1 MHTVY
6 DAAVIGGGVFGCVI
20 ARHFR
25 QRFPRVVLLE
35 QRTDLL
41 QRASYANQARV
52 HHGYHYPRHLPTAA
66 RSAANYRRFLTD
78 FADCIDRSF
87 AKYYAIGRQ
96 FSKVQASYF
105 ESFCRRIGAP
115 CRPAE
120 AAVASLFEPDYV
132 EAVFEV
138 EECAFNA
145 IRLKELLVHELAT
158 AGVEVRRGITVRR
171 VRRGG
176 AGRLRLTCEGHD
188 GPAELEAGHAFNCT
202 YAQLNHL
209 LLDSDLPLLPL
220 KSELAE
226 LALVEVPDALRRVGV
241 TLMCGPF
248 FSCMPFPAVGL
259 HSLSHVRYTP
269 HTAWREEPGQPR
281 AAGPP
286 AGRGTNFPWMVR
298 DAARYL
304 PLLAG
309 CRYRQSLWEVKVVLC
324 ANEGNDGRPILF
336 QRDHGLP
343 GLHCILGGKLDN
355 LFDML
360 DELDLFLAAPRA
372 VA

>member
-1 MHTVY
+1 MSVDY

-20 ARHFR
+20 ARQLR
-25 QRFPRVVLLE
+25 QRFPRIVLLE
-35 QRTDLL
+35 QQPDLL

-66 RSAANYRRFLTD
+66 RSAANYRRFVTD

-87 AKYYAIGRQ
+87 AKYYAVGRQ

-105 ESFCRRIGAP
+105 ESFCHRIRIP
-115 CRPAE
+115 CRPAP
-120 AAVASLFEPDYV
+120 APVARLFQPDYV

-138 EECAFNA
+138 EECAFDA
-145 IRLKELLVHELAT
+145 VRLKEAVRHDLTA
-158 AGVEVRRGITVRR
+158 AGVEIRLDTTVRR
-171 VRRGG
+171 VGVGG
-176 AGRLRLTCEGHD
+176 AARLRLCCEGAE
-188 GPAELEAGHAFNCT
+188 GPTDLEAGHVFNCT

-209 LLDSDLPLLPL
+209 LLDSDLPPLPL

-226 LALVEVPDALRRVGV
+226 LAIVEVPDALRRIGV
-241 TLMCGPF
+241 TMMCGPF
-248 FSCMPFPAVGL
+248 FSCMPFPALGL

-269 HTAWREEPGQPR
+269 HESWPAGRD

-286 AGRGTNFPWMVR
+286 AGRQTNFPWMVR

-304 PLLAG
+304 PALAD
-309 CRYRQSLWEVKVVLC
+309 CRYRRSLWEVKAILVV
-324 ANEGNDGRPILF
+324 NEGNDGRPILF

-343 GLHCILGGKLDN
+343 GLHCVLGGKLDN

-360 DELDLFLAAPRA
+360 DELDLFLAEPRA